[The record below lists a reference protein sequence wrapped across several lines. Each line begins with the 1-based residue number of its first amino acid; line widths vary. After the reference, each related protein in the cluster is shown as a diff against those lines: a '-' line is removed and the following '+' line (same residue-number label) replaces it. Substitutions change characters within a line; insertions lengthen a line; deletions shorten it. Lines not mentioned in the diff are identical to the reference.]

1 MLSED
6 KIMEKLESRYRM
18 YIKTDREKYL
28 YQAEI
33 LVDVLE
39 LDIKTDEEI
48 FKRISEEMG
57 REGNYG
63 KKI

>member
-1 MLSED
+1 MLSEE
-6 KIMEKLESRYRM
+6 KVMEKLESRYRM
-18 YIKTDREKYL
+18 LIKTGRDKYL

-48 FKRISEEMG
+48 FKRISVEMDNI
-57 REGNYG
+57 E
-63 KKI
+63 K

>member
-1 MLSED
+1 MLSEE

-18 YIKTDREKYL
+18 LIKTGRDKYL

-48 FKRISEEMG
+48 FKRISEEI
-57 REGNYG
+57 N
-63 KKI
+63 KKEE

>member
-1 MLSED
+1 MLSEE
-6 KIMEKLESRYRM
+6 KIMEKLENRYRM
-18 YIKTDREKYL
+18 FIKTDREKYL

-57 REGNYG
+57 KE
-63 KKI
+63 K

>member
-1 MLSED
+1 MLSEE

-18 YIKTDREKYL
+18 YIKTDRVKFL

-48 FKRISEEMG
+48 FKRISAEMKSN
-57 REGNYG
+57 EN
-63 KKI
+63 